1 MDMSLTPAE
10 DEELRRLAALAD
22 FGALT
27 PALQEVYA
35 ELRARDR
42 RTEIRAPRVVA
53 VPVPRAA
60 MDDAPRPV
68 RR

>member
-1 MDMSLTPAE
+1 MSLTPEE

-27 PALQEVYA
+27 PALAAMYD

-42 RTEIRAPRVVA
+42 RKTIREPRVIA
-53 VPVPRAA
+53 VPAQRPA
-60 MDDAPRPV
+60 DHDSPRPV

>member
-1 MDMSLTPAE
+1 MSLTPQE

-27 PALQEVYA
+27 PAMAAVYD
-35 ELRARDR
+35 ELRSRDR
-42 RTEIRAPRVVA
+42 RQTIREPRVIA
-53 VPVPRAA
+53 VPQQRVDSDSPQ
-60 MDDAPRPV
+60 PI

>member
-1 MDMSLTPAE
+1 MALTPEE

-27 PALQEVYA
+27 PALAEEYD

-42 RTEIRAPRVVA
+42 RASVREPRTLA
-53 VPVPRAA
+53 IPLQATT
-60 MDDAPRPV
+60 DSRPV
-68 RR
+68 WVS